1 MESAYNFMK
10 ITLLGLILGVLIV
23 FLLEVNYLTDDIKK
37 TVERSAIQRGKEF
50 KQEPSEKYNNE
61 PPIYT
66 VPNAPKHKI

>member
-1 MESAYNFMK
+1 MI

-37 TVERSAIQRGKEF
+37 TIQQSAIHRDKEF
-50 KQEPSEKYNNE
+50 NQELSEKYNNK

-66 VPNAPKHKI
+66 LPNKPKHTI

>member
-1 MESAYNFMK
+1 MK

-37 TVERSAIQRGKEF
+37 TVKQSAIYRDKEF
-50 KQEPSEKYNNE
+50 KQEPLEKYNNE
-61 PPIYT
+61 PPVYT